1 VSQLQT
7 IRRKFLPTRRLA
19 AFALATGL
27 AVGTSSQVWALKV
40 EDVITLT
47 GLDVPDEQIIKKI
60 QKDGTV
66 FKLTPAEILELKKK
80 GVSDKVIRFM
90 LQTGQGGATAPTG
103 PAKIKGE
110 DKPKRELSAAEQAAE
125 EAKLKEESPRLAE
138 EQRKREDFQRKAFA
152 NKVLSKGQEYADN
165 GEFVKAIQVFNKFVE
180 DGVGGI
186 PFAPDSDEAYIANY
200 GIANALVRAGLWQSG
215 ASKLLDVVRAG
226 PEKKLFGPA
235 FMQLRELRR
244 KINYRPP
251 ELEDL
256 TRFSIVNMPQ
266 DFQDAYNYFV
276 GEFLHDF
283 GLSLDAKPFL
293 EKVHAGA
300 DDYAR
305 SQYLLGLIP
314 ITQSP
319 DEKEKLNAEQVTEA
333 SQGFQKAVLAAEKQG
348 PAGVPVVDLA
358 YLSLARLAYD
368 IGQFDAAIYYYKK
381 ISKNSPKLATAFYE
395 SGWTYFLKNDSS
407 RAIGTFEAL
416 HSPYFAH
423 HFYPELW
430 ILEATM
436 YVNMCQVEHAN
447 EAMKMFTDHVMILSP
462 PLRDFI
468 KKNRKPEDYYASF
481 VDSVNRKGVNGLPRV
496 LQSPV
501 MENVEFYN
509 LYQTIKQI
517 EKEEATIKG
526 NLNALGQFGQDL
538 LGRLGQLRQER
549 ISEAGVVVQKTLR
562 QVGKDL
568 DQYQDKLDQLKI
580 DLIDAEQNQIDD
592 AIAGK
597 KEEVKGASTQGS
609 IAIAGSDSMVWPF
622 DGEFWKDE
630 IGAYRSF
637 LRNKCAVD
645 KPAGP

>member
-1 VSQLQT
+1 MLQLQSF
-7 IRRKFLPTRRLA
+7 RRLLSSPRLA
-19 AFALATGL
+19 ALALAAGL
-27 AVGTSSQVWALKV
+27 ALGPVTEAVALTV
-40 EDVITLT
+40 QDVITLT
-47 GLDVPDEQIIKKI
+47 GLEVPDDQIIKKI

-66 FKLTPAEILELKKK
+66 FKLAPSEILELKKK

-90 LQTGQGGATAPTG
+90 LQTGQTTGGTPAG
-103 PAKIKGE
+103 PAKIKTD
-110 DKPKRELSAAEQAAE
+110 DKAKRELSAAEQKAE
-125 EAKLKEESPRLAE
+125 EAKIQEEALRLADE
-138 EQRKREDFQRKAFA
+138 DRKRQAAQKKAFA
-152 NKVLSKGQEYADN
+152 NKVMASGLQFAEDGDWR
-165 GEFVKAIQVFNKFVE
+165 KAIQLFNKFVDE
-180 DGVGGI
+180 GSDGV
-186 PFAPDSDEAYIANY
+186 PYAPDSDEVYNANY
-200 GIANALVRAGLWQSG
+200 GIAKALVNAGLWQSG

-226 PEKKLFGPA
+226 PDKPWFQQA
-235 FMQLRELRR
+235 FLKLRELRR

-256 TRFSIVNMPQ
+256 TRFSIVNQPAE
-266 DFQDAYNYFV
+266 FQDAYNYFV

-283 GLSLDAKPFL
+283 GLSAEAKPFL
-293 EKVHAGA
+293 DKVHAGA
-300 DDYAR
+300 EDYAR
-305 SQYLLGLIP
+305 TQYLVGLIP
-314 ITQSP
+314 ISQSP
-319 DEKEKLNAEQVTEA
+319 EEKEKLNAEQVTEA

-348 PAGVPVVDLA
+348 VAGQPVVDLA

-395 SGWTYFLKNDSS
+395 SGWTYFLKNDTS
-407 RAIGTFEAL
+407 RALGTFHAL

-436 YVNMCQVEHAN
+436 YVNMCQIDSARK
-447 EAMKMFTDHVMILSP
+447 AMEMFESHVMSLSP

-468 KKNRKPEDYYASF
+468 KKNRKPEDYYISF
-481 VDSVNRKGVNGLPRV
+481 IDSVNKKGTNGLPRV

-517 EKEEATIKG
+517 EKEEATLKA
-526 NLNALGQFGQDL
+526 NLNQLGPFGQDL

-549 ISEAGVVVQKTLR
+549 ISEGGVIIQKTLR
-562 QVGKDL
+562 VVQKDL
-568 DQYQDKLDQLKI
+568 DNYFDKLDQLKI
-580 DLIDAEQNQIDD
+580 DLIEAEQNRIDE

-597 KEEVKGASTQGS
+597 KDDDATKGAAKQGS
-609 IAIAGSDSMVWPF
+609 VAIAGSDSMVWPF
-622 DGEFWKDE
+622 EGEFWKDE

-637 LRNKCAVD
+637 LPNKCQVEAV
-645 KPAGP
+645 K